1 MLQEDVYQEYH
12 VELKDLV
19 LDPDLNKRVTK
30 KVEMEDHDL
39 NQSKLLR
46 DTPT

>member
-1 MLQEDVYQEYH
+1 MLQEDAFQVSL
-12 VELKDLV
+12 VVPKDLV
-19 LDPDLNKRVTK
+19 LDPDLNKRLTK

>member
-1 MLQEDVYQEYH
+1 MLQEDAFQVSL
-12 VELKDLV
+12 VVPKDLV